1 MIRNILSY
9 IARKRTVLL
18 WICAVITTIAS
29 FMEFSP
35 AGSMDR
41 EVKRLEKRIH
51 KRQEILESFAK
62 RTLKLPQNEFIN
74 FESELPEDMVIY
86 RYFDDTLQSW
96 ANQLPISNDEIGF
109 NFPFG
114 YILNHMNSRVVT
126 YTPLAY
132 LRSSDGVEQYVSLG
146 SAWYIVNIYTSERQV
161 VITALLVQTDYPT
174 ENTIL
179 KNKINPNFSL
189 SRQLSIVPV
198 TFDESYIIHGKRG
211 GVLFSVIKTL
221 PGDAASTGIVLRWIA
236 ILLIIAALFSNLHN
250 RRGFREFFT
259 VASGLVIVR
268 FLALYQSSQMQGEY
282 KMFSPSLYADFGLFN
297 SLADLLI
304 NNILIF
310 FLITA
315 LFMVR
320 KSIARYRFML
330 KRGGRFLM
338 KMVFFAVP
346 LALVP
351 YIHFSIRSLIMNS
364 SIEMELY
371 KIDEIS
377 IYTLIVY
384 ISYGLL
390 FVSLLFS
397 LQLIRPFFRKEWR
410 ISFLRKSALTIFIT
424 AVSLYTLVVVSVY
437 GYSKELNRNKVW
449 TTKMSVERDLNLELQ
464 LRDIEKYI
472 EFDQFLA
479 LAVGQYQNSD
489 VVNTRLTE
497 SYFWN
502 ILQRYDMRLTICNK
516 ATMLVADIFNPN
528 ASSISCNDYFKLE
541 IDNYGIQLG
550 DDSRFYFMNNFNGRI
565 SYLGIFTYLIYGEE
579 VRLYIELE
587 SKFLRESIGYPEMLL
602 DYKKIESYNLPS
614 GYSFAKYLNSKLVS
628 YSGDYNYPVSVNDN
642 REPGYYTQKSE
653 GYLHFVNKLS
663 QENIIIISRLE
674 RSMFPYIVSFSYLML
689 FFSFIILVI
698 IGFRQ
703 KNLLMNL
710 PKNSFRWKITVL
722 IISSLV
728 FALFAMGAG
737 SIWFSIRYFNESNKA
752 QMQEKITSV
761 QNTLSERSKFA
772 TGYNDY
778 NFNNLDLMKAMNT
791 LSNAAQVD
799 INLYRND
806 GMLLRTTRSEIFDR
820 YIQGGRMNNLA
831 FKEIV
836 VNNKKLFI
844 NKEKIGE
851 LSFYSLYAPLFN
863 SEGTLI
869 AIINIPYF
877 SREGDL
883 RKDATSIIAA
893 IINIYLLLLL
903 AALFLG
909 VTLSNSIS
917 KPLAEIS
924 RKMELLDI
932 SQQPEHINYT
942 NRDELGIL
950 VAAYNKMVDDLN
962 ESTRRLAAGE
972 REQAWREMARQIA
985 HEIKNPL
992 TPMRLSIQHLMR
1004 LKEQGVQDWPSRFD
1018 ALANTLIEQIDI
1030 LSDAAGE
1037 FSSFSRFYSEEI
1049 TRFDLNDL
1057 IKEQLILFNT
1067 RDNVNL
1073 KLETGDR
1080 DAFVVA
1086 RRTQLTRVFVNLISN
1101 AVQAVE
1107 HKEAG
1112 NILITVRRENE
1123 NYIVKVEDDGAGV
1136 PETLTHRLFKPNFTT
1151 KNGGTGL
1158 GLAICRSI
1166 MEQSQGDIMYERSE
1180 RLGGACF
1187 IVCIPV

>member
-9 IARKRTVLL
+9 ILRKRTALL
-18 WICAVITTIAS
+18 WICAVMITIAS
-29 FMEFSP
+29 FMEFSS

-51 KRQEILESFAK
+51 KRQAILESFAS
-62 RTLKLPQNEFIN
+62 RALKLDNKEFIN
-74 FESELPEDMVIY
+74 FGSELPEDMVIY

-96 ANQLPISNDEIGF
+96 ANQLPISNDEVGLF
-109 NFPFG
+109 RFG

-132 LRSSDGVEQYVSLG
+132 LRLTESVEQYVSLG
-146 SAWYIVNIYTSERQV
+146 SAWYIVNIYVSGNQM
-161 VITALLVQTDYPT
+161 VISALLVQTDYPT

-221 PGDAASTGIVLRWIA
+221 PGSAASTGIVLRWIA
-236 ILLIIAALFSNLHN
+236 ILLIIAALFSNLHS

-259 VASGLVIVR
+259 VAAGLVVVR

-282 KMFSPSLYADFGLFN
+282 KMFSPNLYADFGLFN

-315 LFMVR
+315 LFMIR
-320 KSIARYRFML
+320 KSIARYRI
-330 KRGGRFLM
+330 KVSSSGGFLM
-338 KMVFFAVP
+338 KMLFFAVP
-346 LALVP
+346 LALIP
-351 YIHFSIRSLIMNS
+351 YIHFSITSLILNS
-364 SIEMELY
+364 NIEMELY

-384 ISYGLL
+384 VSYGLL

-397 LQLIRPFFRKEWR
+397 LQLIRPFFRKER
-410 ISFLRKSALTIFIT
+410 RFSFLSKRALTLFIT
-424 AVSLYTLVVVSVY
+424 SVSLYTLFTVSIY
-437 GYSKELNRNKVW
+437 GYNKELNRNRVW

-464 LRDIEKYI
+464 LRDLEKYI
-472 EFDQFLA
+472 EFDQYLA
-479 LAVGQYQNSD
+479 RSIGMYQNIN
-489 VVNTRLTE
+489 VNTRLTE

-516 ATMLVADIFNPN
+516 STMLVTDIYNPT
-528 ASSISCNDYFKLE
+528 SSTIHCNSFFETE
-541 IDNYGIQLG
+541 INNYGIQLG

-565 SYLGIFTYLIYGEE
+565 SYLGIFTYLTFGEE
-579 VRLYIELE
+579 VRLYIELD

-614 GYSFAKYLNSKLVS
+614 GYSFAKYLNNKLVS
-628 YSGDYNYPVSVNDN
+628 YSGDYNYPVTINDN
-642 REPGYYTQKSE
+642 KEPGYYTNKSE

-689 FFSFIILVI
+689 FFSFIILGI

-722 IISSLV
+722 IISALV
-728 FALFAMGAG
+728 FALLAMGAG

-772 TGYNDY
+772 TGYYDY

-799 INLYRND
+799 INLFRDD

-820 YIQGGRMNNLA
+820 FIQGGRMNHLA
-831 FKEIV
+831 YREIV

-869 AIINIPYF
+869 AIVNIPYF
-877 SREGDL
+877 SRESDL

-893 IINIYLLLLL
+893 IINVYLLLLL
-903 AALFLG
+903 ASLFLG
-909 VTLSNSIS
+909 VALSNSIS

-924 RKMELLDI
+924 KKMELLDI

-992 TPMRLSIQHLMR
+992 TPMRLSIQHLLR

-1037 FSSFSRFYSEEI
+1037 FSSFSRFYSEDI
-1049 TRFDLNDL
+1049 SRFDLNDL
-1057 IKEQLILFNT
+1057 IKEQMILFNT
-1067 RDNVNL
+1067 RDNITL
-1073 KLETGDR
+1073 KLESGEK

-1086 RRTQLTRVFVNLISN
+1086 RKTQLTRVFVNLISN

-1107 HKEAG
+1107 HKDAG
-1112 NILITVRRENE
+1112 NILITVKRESD
-1123 NYIVKVEDDGAGV
+1123 NYVVKVEDDGSGV

-1166 MEQSQGDIMYERSE
+1166 MEQSQGDIVYERSE
-1180 RLGGACF
+1180 KLGGASF
-1187 IVCIPV
+1187 IVYIPV